1 MSVFSC
7 IYTSQGSAVTQ
18 LRCGE
23 MSSNHFIDNFP
34 KSVRVKNYENRLI
47 FFKVMDNNKVGRF

>member
-1 MSVFSC
+1 
-7 IYTSQGSAVTQ
+7 VTQ